1 MRLVVL
7 LSTIIVLSLS
17 VRSVRSWHVK
27 TKRIS
32 PVILVP
38 GDGGSQVDAKINKSS
53 VVHYICEKVSNDYFN
68 LWLNIELLVPVVIDC
83 FIDNLKLNYDNVT
96 RTTSNQPG
104 VDIKIP
110 GWGDPFVVEYIDPSK
125 ASPGSYF
132 KDIANMLVK
141 DLNYTRNLSLR
152 GAPYDFRKGPS
163 ENEKFFTK
171 LKDLVEE
178 TYIMNNNTP
187 VTLLA
192 HSMGGPMT
200 LIMLQRQSQKW
211 KDKYI
216 NSMIT
221 LSAVW
226 AGSVKAIKVFAIGDD
241 LGAYFLRESVL
252 RSEQITSPSL
262 GWLLP
267 SKLFWKDTE
276 ILVQSDKIN
285 YTLNNLQQYFIDID
299 VPNAW
304 EFKKDNEKY
313 QLDFTAPGVEVHCLY
328 GSKVNTVEKLYYKP
342 GTSVDGYPQLIFG
355 DGDGTVNIRSL
366 EACKRWQT
374 SQKQKIYNQGFPGVD
389 HTEMLRNNDILA
401 YIKTILKV

>member
-1 MRLVVL
+1 MQPVKL
-7 LSTIIVLSLS
+7 
-17 VRSVRSWHVK
+17 WHIK
-27 TKRIS
+27 TKQIS

-38 GDGGSQVDAKINKSS
+38 GDGGSQIEAKINKPS
-53 VVHYICEKVSNDYFN
+53 VVHYICQKISNDYFS
-68 LWLNIELLVPVVIDC
+68 LWLNMELLVPLVIDC
-83 FIDNLKLNYDNVT
+83 FIDNLKLNYNNVT

-104 VDIKIP
+104 VDIKVP
-110 GWGDPFVVEYIDPSK
+110 GWGNPFVVEYIDPSR

-132 KDIANMLVK
+132 SDIGNMLVN
-141 DLNYTRNLSLR
+141 DIGYVRNLSLR

-163 ENEKFFTK
+163 ENEEFFAK
-171 LKDLVEE
+171 LKTLVEE
-178 TYIMNNNTP
+178 TYAMNNNTP

-200 LIMLQRQSQKW
+200 LIMLQRQSQEW

-216 NSMIT
+216 NSFIT

-252 RSEQITSPSL
+252 RTEQITSPSL

-267 SKLFWKDTE
+267 SKLFWKETE
-276 ILVQSDKIN
+276 ILIQSNLKN
-285 YTLNNLQQYFIDID
+285 YTLNDLQQYFIDIN

-304 EFKKDNEKY
+304 EFRKDNEKY
-313 QLDFTAPGVEVHCLY
+313 QLNFTAPGVEVHCLY
-328 GSKVNTVEKLYYKP
+328 GNKVQTVEKLYYKP
-342 GTSVDGYPQLIFG
+342 GIAIDGYPQLVSG

-366 EACKRWQT
+366 EACMHWQK
-374 SQKQKIYNQGFPGVD
+374 SQKQKIYYQDFPGVD
-389 HTEMLRNNDILA
+389 HTNILRNNDTLT
-401 YIKTILKV
+401 YIKKVLKV

>member
-1 MRLVVL
+1 MRLAAL
-7 LSTIIVLSLS
+7 LSAIIVLSLAA
-17 VRSVRSWHVK
+17 RPAGSWHVK
-27 TKRIS
+27 TKQIS

-38 GDGGSQVDAKINKSS
+38 GDGGSQVNAKINKSS
-53 VVHYICEKVSNDYFN
+53 VVHYICAKISDDYFN
-68 LWLNIELLVPVVIDC
+68 LWLNMELLVPVVIDC

-96 RTTSNQPG
+96 RTTSDQPG
-104 VDIKIP
+104 VDIQIP
-110 GWGDPFVVEYIDPSK
+110 GWGDPFVVEYIDPSR

-132 KDIANMLVK
+132 KDIGNMLVNE
-141 DLNYTRNLSLR
+141 LGYIRNLSLR

-163 ENEKFFTK
+163 ESEEFFAK
-171 LKDLVEE
+171 LKELVEE

-192 HSMGGPMT
+192 HSMGGPMS
-200 LIMLQRQSQKW
+200 LIMLQRQTQKW
-211 KDKYI
+211 KDKYV
-216 NSMIT
+216 NSLIT

-226 AGSVKAIKVFAIGDD
+226 AGSIKAVKVFAIGDD

-252 RSEQITSPSL
+252 RNEQITSPSL

-276 ILVQSDKIN
+276 ILVQSDKKN
-285 YTLNNLQQYFIDID
+285 YTLNDLQQYFIDID

-304 EFKKDNEKY
+304 EFRKDNEKY
-313 QLDFTAPGVEVHCLY
+313 QLDFSAPGVEVHCLY
-328 GSKVNTVEKLYYKP
+328 GSKVDTVEKLYYKP
-342 GTSVDGYPQLIFG
+342 GTSVNGYPQLIVG

-366 EACKRWQT
+366 EACTRWQQ

-389 HTEMLRNNDILA
+389 HTEILRNHDILA
-401 YIKTILKV
+401 YIKSVLKV

>member
-1 MRLVVL
+1 MRLAAL
-7 LSTIIVLSLS
+7 LSATILLSLS
-17 VRSVRSWHVK
+17 ARSASSWRVK
-27 TKRIS
+27 TKQLS

-38 GDGGSQVDAKINKSS
+38 GDGGSQVEAKINKSS
-53 VVHYICEKVSNDYFN
+53 VVHYICEKVSNDYFS
-68 LWLNIELLVPVVIDC
+68 LWLNMELLVPVVIDC

-104 VDIKIP
+104 VDIRIP
-110 GWGDPFVVEYIDPSK
+110 GWGDPLVVEYIDPSR

-132 KDIANMLVK
+132 KDIGNMLVN
-141 DLNYTRNLSLR
+141 DLGYVRNLSLR

-163 ENEKFFTK
+163 ENEEFFAK

-178 TYIMNNNTP
+178 TYTMNNNTP

-216 NSMIT
+216 NSLIT

-252 RSEQITSPSL
+252 RDEQITSPSL

-276 ILVQSDKIN
+276 ILIQSDQKN
-285 YTLNNLQQYFIDID
+285 YTLNNLQEYFIDID
-299 VPNAW
+299 VSNAW
-304 EFKKDNEKY
+304 EFRKDNEKY

-342 GTSVDGYPQLIFG
+342 GTSVNGYPQLIFG

-366 EACKRWQT
+366 EACTHWQK

-389 HTEMLRNNDILA
+389 HTEILRNPDILA
-401 YIKTILKV
+401 YVKAVLKV

>member
-1 MRLVVL
+1 MRLAAL
-7 LSTIIVLSLS
+7 LSAIIVLSLAA
-17 VRSVRSWHVK
+17 RPAGSWHVK
-27 TKRIS
+27 TKQIS

-38 GDGGSQVDAKINKSS
+38 GDGGSQVNAKINKSS
-53 VVHYICEKVSNDYFN
+53 VVHYICAKISDDYFN
-68 LWLNIELLVPVVIDC
+68 LWLNMELLVPVVIDC

-96 RTTSNQPG
+96 RTTSDQPG
-104 VDIKIP
+104 VDIQIP
-110 GWGDPFVVEYIDPSK
+110 GWGDPFVVEYIDPSR

-132 KDIANMLVK
+132 KDIGNMLVNE
-141 DLNYTRNLSLR
+141 LGYIRNLSLR

-163 ENEKFFTK
+163 ESEEFFAK
-171 LKDLVEE
+171 LKELVEE

-192 HSMGGPMT
+192 HSMGGPMS
-200 LIMLQRQSQKW
+200 LIMLQRQTQKW
-211 KDKYI
+211 KDKYV
-216 NSMIT
+216 NSLIT

-226 AGSVKAIKVFAIGDD
+226 AGSIKAIKVFAIGDD

-252 RSEQITSPSL
+252 RNEQITSPSL

-276 ILVQSDKIN
+276 ILVQSDKKN
-285 YTLNNLQQYFIDID
+285 YTLNDLQQYFIDID

-304 EFKKDNEKY
+304 EFRKDNEKY
-313 QLDFTAPGVEVHCLY
+313 QLDFSAPGVEVHCLY
-328 GSKVNTVEKLYYKP
+328 GSKVDTVEKLYYKP
-342 GTSVDGYPQLIFG
+342 GTSVNGYPQLIVG

-366 EACKRWQT
+366 EACTRWQQ

-389 HTEMLRNNDILA
+389 HTEILRNHDILA
-401 YIKTILKV
+401 YIKSVLKV

>member
-1 MRLVVL
+1 MRLVVFL
-7 LSTIIVLSLS
+7 NTIIVLSLS
-17 VRSVRSWHVK
+17 VQSVKLWHVK
-27 TKRIS
+27 TKQKS

-38 GDGGSQVDAKINKSS
+38 GDGGSQIEAKINKTS
-53 VVHYICEKVSNDYFN
+53 VVHYICEKVSNDYFS
-68 LWLNIELLVPVVIDC
+68 LWLNMELLVPVVIDC

-104 VDIKIP
+104 VDIRVP
-110 GWGDPFVVEYIDPSK
+110 GWGNPFVVEYIDPSK

-132 KDIANMLVK
+132 SDIGNMLVN
-141 DLNYTRNLSLR
+141 DMGYVRNSSLL
-152 GAPYDFRKGPS
+152 GAPYDFRKGPNES
-163 ENEKFFTK
+163 EEFFAK
-171 LKDLVEE
+171 LKTLVEE
-178 TYIMNNNTP
+178 TYAKNNNTP

-216 NSMIT
+216 NTFIT

-252 RSEQITSPSL
+252 RNEQITSPSL

-267 SKLFWKDTE
+267 SKLFWKETE
-276 ILVQSDKIN
+276 ILIQSDLKN
-285 YTLNNLQQYFIDID
+285 YTLNNLQQYFIDIG

-304 EFKKDNEKY
+304 EFRKDNEKY

-328 GSKVNTVEKLYYKP
+328 GNKVQTVEKLYYKP
-342 GTSVDGYPQLIFG
+342 GTAIDGYPQLVFG

-366 EACKRWQT
+366 EACVHWQK
-374 SQKQKIYNQGFPGVD
+374 SQKQKIYYQGFSKVD
-389 HTEMLRNNDILA
+389 HTNILKNHDILA
-401 YIKTILKV
+401 YIKTVLKV

>member
-1 MRLVVL
+1 MRLAAL
-7 LSTIIVLSLS
+7 LSATILLSLS
-17 VRSVRSWHVK
+17 ARSASSWRVR
-27 TKRIS
+27 TKKLS

-38 GDGGSQVDAKINKSS
+38 GDGGSQVEAKINKSS
-53 VVHYICEKVSNDYFN
+53 VVHYICEKVSNDYFS
-68 LWLNIELLVPVVIDC
+68 LWLNMELLVPVVIDC

-104 VDIKIP
+104 VDIRIP
-110 GWGDPFVVEYIDPSK
+110 GWGDPLVVEYIDPSR

-132 KDIANMLVK
+132 RDIGNMLVN
-141 DLNYTRNLSLR
+141 DLGYVRNLSLR
-152 GAPYDFRKGPS
+152 GAPYDFRKGPN
-163 ENEKFFTK
+163 ENEEFFAK

-178 TYIMNNNTP
+178 TYTMNNNTP

-216 NSMIT
+216 NSLIT

-252 RSEQITSPSL
+252 RDEQITSPSL

-276 ILVQSDKIN
+276 ILIQSDQKN
-285 YTLNNLQQYFIDID
+285 YTLNNLQEYFIDID
-299 VPNAW
+299 VSNAW
-304 EFKKDNEKY
+304 EFRKDNEKY

-342 GTSVDGYPQLIFG
+342 GTSVNGYPELIFG

-366 EACKRWQT
+366 EACTRWQK

-389 HTEMLRNNDILA
+389 HTEILRNPDILA
-401 YIKTILKV
+401 YVKTVLKV